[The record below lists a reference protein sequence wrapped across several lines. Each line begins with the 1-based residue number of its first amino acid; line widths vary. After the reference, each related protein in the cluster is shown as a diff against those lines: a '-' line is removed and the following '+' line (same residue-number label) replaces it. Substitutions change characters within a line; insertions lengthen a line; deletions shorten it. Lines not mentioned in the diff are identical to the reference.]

1 MAQIAAALVALAG
14 CGPRTTDRTTGMI
27 QVDIETSPTSTDP
40 RFGTDAT
47 SSRINELVFDSLVK
61 TDRNGRFVGRLAES
75 IERPSDTEIIFHLK
89 HGVRFSDGREL
100 TARDVLYTYN
110 SILAP
115 ESMSPKRAGLEQLKS
130 IEAPDDYT
138 VVMTTAHPYAPAL
151 ELATEGIVPAGTP
164 LPVRQDRAGPIG
176 SGPFQMVAYTRDEAI
191 RLERNP
197 YYPHP
202 PAAAQSILLKI
213 VPDPTVQALELA
225 EGVCD
230 FSGNYI
236 EDDVLPWLAAHQ
248 SLEISKTPG
257 TTYRYL
263 SFNFR
268 DPRLR
273 DLRVRRAISYAIDR
287 NTIVNSMLRGTG
299 RIATGML
306 SPENWAYDGNVTS
319 YSYDPKKAEQLL
331 DQAGYPAGRDGMRG
345 LRFEYKTTPEGARM
359 GEVFQA
365 MLQRVGIELTI
376 RSLDFAAY
384 YAEIQ
389 AGGFDLTSLQWVGIN
404 DPNSYYMIFDS
415 KKTPPHG
422 MNRSYYSNP
431 AMDRLVEA
439 GMTTIDLAARKEI
452 YAQVQQLAA
461 DDLPYVSLWWVDN
474 VAVMNRRLVG
484 FDAYPNGS
492 LRSLATLTLIS
503 PDGGGAPSD

>member
-1 MAQIAAALVALAG
+1 
-14 CGPRTTDRTTGMI
+14 MI

-61 TDRNGRFVGRLAES
+61 TDRNGQFVGRLAES

-115 ESMSPKRAGLEQLKS
+115 ESMSPKRAGLEELKS

-164 LPVRQDRAGPIG
+164 LPARQEQAGPIG
-176 SGPFQMVAYTRDEAI
+176 SGPFQMVAYARDEAI

-230 FSGNYI
+230 FSGNFI

-273 DLRVRRAISYAIDR
+273 DLRVRRAIAYAIDR

-306 SPENWAYDGNVTS
+306 SPENWAYDGNVTT
-319 YSYDPKKAEQLL
+319 YSYDPKKAETTSRSGRLSCRTRRDARSSIRIQ
-331 DQAGYPAGRDGMRG
+331 DHARRRAHGRSVSGHASASGYRTDYPIAG
-345 LRFEYKTTPEGARM
+345 LR
-359 GEVFQA
+359 
-365 MLQRVGIELTI
+365 
-376 RSLDFAAY
+376 
-384 YAEIQ
+384 
-389 AGGFDLTSLQWVGIN
+389 
-404 DPNSYYMIFDS
+404 
-415 KKTPPHG
+415 
-422 MNRSYYSNP
+422 
-431 AMDRLVEA
+431 RL
-439 GMTTIDLAARKEI
+439 LC
-452 YAQVQQLAA
+452 
-461 DDLPYVSLWWVDN
+461 
-474 VAVMNRRLVG
+474 
-484 FDAYPNGS
+484 
-492 LRSLATLTLIS
+492 
-503 PDGGGAPSD
+503 

>member
-1 MAQIAAALVALAG
+1 M
-14 CGPRTTDRTTGMI
+14 
-27 QVDIETSPTSTDP
+27 VD
-40 RFGTDAT
+40 
-47 SSRINELVFDSLVK
+47 
-61 TDRNGRFVGRLAES
+61 
-75 IERPSDTEIIFHLK
+75 
-89 HGVRFSDGREL
+89 
-100 TARDVLYTYN
+100 
-110 SILAP
+110 
-115 ESMSPKRAGLEQLKS
+115 
-130 IEAPDDYT
+130 
-138 VVMTTAHPYAPAL
+138 YA
-151 ELATEGIVPAGTP
+151 
-164 LPVRQDRAGPIG
+164 
-176 SGPFQMVAYTRDEAI
+176 RDEAI

-197 YYPHP
+197 YNPHSSNT
-202 PAAAQSILLKI
+202 AQSILLKI

-236 EDDVLPWLAAHQ
+236 EDDVLPWLAAHP
-248 SLEISKTPG
+248 SLKISKTPG
-257 TTYRYL
+257 STYRYL

-273 DLRVRRAISYAIDR
+273 DLRVRQAIAYSIDR
-287 NTIVNSMLRGTG
+287 NTIVNTMLRGAG
-299 RIATGML
+299 RIATGLL
-306 SPENWAYDGNVTS
+306 SPENWAYDGNVTT
-319 YSYDPKKAEQLL
+319 YSYDPQKAGQLL
-331 DQAGYPAGRDGMRG
+331 DQAGYPAGRNGMRG
-345 LRFEYKTTPEGARM
+345 LRFEFKTTPEGVRM

-431 AMDRLVEA
+431 TMDRLVEA
-439 GMTTIDLAARKEI
+439 GMSTVDLDARKKI
-452 YAQVQQLAA
+452 YSQVQQLAA
-461 DDLPYVSLWWVDN
+461 DELPYVSLWWVDN
-474 VAVMNRRLVG
+474 VAVMNRRLEG

-492 LRSLATLTLIS
+492 FRSLATLTLSS
-503 PDGGGAPSD
+503 PSGGEEPSQ

>member
-164 LPVRQDRAGPIG
+164 LPVRQTAPARSAAVRFRWSRTRAMKPFG
-176 SGPFQMVAYTRDEAI
+176 SSATRTI
-191 RLERNP
+191 RIRR
-197 YYPHP
+197 
-202 PAAAQSILLKI
+202 AAAQSILLKI

-230 FSGNYI
+230 FSGN
-236 EDDVLPWLAAHQ
+236 
-248 SLEISKTPG
+248 
-257 TTYRYL
+257 
-263 SFNFR
+263 
-268 DPRLR
+268 
-273 DLRVRRAISYAIDR
+273 
-287 NTIVNSMLRGTG
+287 
-299 RIATGML
+299 
-306 SPENWAYDGNVTS
+306 
-319 YSYDPKKAEQLL
+319 
-331 DQAGYPAGRDGMRG
+331 
-345 LRFEYKTTPEGARM
+345 
-359 GEVFQA
+359 
-365 MLQRVGIELTI
+365 
-376 RSLDFAAY
+376 
-384 YAEIQ
+384 
-389 AGGFDLTSLQWVGIN
+389 
-404 DPNSYYMIFDS
+404 
-415 KKTPPHG
+415 
-422 MNRSYYSNP
+422 
-431 AMDRLVEA
+431 
-439 GMTTIDLAARKEI
+439 
-452 YAQVQQLAA
+452 
-461 DDLPYVSLWWVDN
+461 
-474 VAVMNRRLVG
+474 
-484 FDAYPNGS
+484 
-492 LRSLATLTLIS
+492 
-503 PDGGGAPSD
+503 